1 MSSDLLLLQVVAV
14 VFVVA
19 ANLLSEI
26 GLPWLRRCV
35 WPRVRQRLISEE
47 ERISEEEQERVAPVH
62 LPWYWIAPVETGIL
76 EVALAMTAA
85 AMALPAF
92 AQPGIGTPPYV
103 VWGFQIALLLSA
115 SLAAL
120 STVWLYRIYV
130 RQLRSPTTVRGAAD
144 PDAQNGGNPLS
155 VRQSGPYSLLAYAMI
170 LLLISLALLPL
181 MVTL

>member
-92 AQPGIGTPPYV
+92 AQPGIGTPPM
-103 VWGFQIALLLSA
+103 WCGAF
-115 SLAAL
+115 
-120 STVWLYRIYV
+120 
-130 RQLRSPTTVRGAAD
+130 RSPSCYR
-144 PDAQNGGNPLS
+144 LHW
-155 VRQSGPYSLLAYAMI
+155 
-170 LLLISLALLPL
+170 LPSPQYGC
-181 MVTL
+181 TGSTSDN